1 MVTIQQKMILKLV
14 IVEDNSVQHCIK
26 IMRKFIPKSKVSACL
41 LASDFPK
48 ENPCTQTTHYS
59 YT

>member
-1 MVTIQQKMILKLV
+1 MERIFRKR
-14 IVEDNSVQHCIK
+14 NSQTENEIKNVLQHCIK

-41 LASDFPK
+41 LASDFPS
-48 ENPCTQTTHYS
+48 ENPRSQTTHYS